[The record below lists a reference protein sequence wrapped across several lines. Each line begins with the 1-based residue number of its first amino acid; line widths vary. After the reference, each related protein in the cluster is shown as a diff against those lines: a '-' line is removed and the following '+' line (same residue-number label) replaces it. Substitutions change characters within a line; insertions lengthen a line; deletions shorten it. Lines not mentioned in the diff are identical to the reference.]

1 MTTPRKIRNL
11 KAKIEQ
17 LEEQLGEMLSLKRE
31 SPKLR
36 RQLKMAEHELEF
48 AIKMEEIRIKSEHS
62 VEEFRLKQEIKAVT
76 KIAVIEREEQKI
88 NRLVTGYSETRQA
101 KEAEKIERQNKQ
113 QAEESLRQLEKS
125 DPLMAK
131 ALRLIQ
137 VDPSLSMTEAL
148 ALVTKKEEDQI
159 ADDGTLQELI
169 QQNQQELREESRI
182 QELPIKAIDDGL
194 EFLDSAIAPP
204 EKSFAARLAEGKK

>member
-1 MTTPRKIRNL
+1 
-11 KAKIEQ
+11 
-17 LEEQLGEMLSLKRE
+17 
-31 SPKLR
+31 
-36 RQLKMAEHELEF
+36 MAEHELEF

-88 NRLVTGYSETRQA
+88 NRLVAGYSETRQA

-113 QAEESLRQLEKS
+113 EAEESLKQLEKS

-137 VDPSLSMTEAL
+137 VDPSLNMTEAL

-169 QQNQQELREESRI
+169 QQNQQELREESKI
-182 QELPIKAIDDGL
+182 QELSIKAIDDGL
-194 EFLDSAIAPP
+194 GFLDSAIAPP
-204 EKSFAARLAEGKK
+204 EKSFAAKLKEEEEKAP